1 MLIPITP
8 STNETMAFNIYKKKK
23 NAASEFCNDSAY
35 FHMFCKKLSCFAVLP
50 KKRLYMSANIKILNQ
65 NIISRKI
72 GKLNQDK
79 YLNIQK
85 IINIIQKL
93 IKNMLFAF
101 EMHFN
106 RKKSKIF

>member
-1 MLIPITP
+1 
-8 STNETMAFNIYKKKK
+8 
-23 NAASEFCNDSAY
+23 
-35 FHMFCKKLSCFAVLP
+35 MFCKKLSCFAVLP
-50 KKRLYMSANIKILNQ
+50 KKRLYKSANIKILNQ

-85 IINIIQKL
+85 ITNIIQKFKK
-93 IKNMLFAF
+93 KNMLFAF